1 MRKFINFFFLELFI
15 FLLMGLIILV
25 EITNFKVFESVFTF
39 IKTPSSWFVGL
50 SLAYAFSNLF
60 QKSLFSIF
68 SKKTLDENK
77 NKGDFFIGFIIT
89 FIITAMITPY
99 IKEAAIYFF
108 TNFFIY
114 FNVILMQC
122 VIILYLFFKLKE
134 GYEISGRYL
143 LTNEL
148 IVLFYT
154 VIILYF
160 IA

>member
-1 MRKFINFFFLELFI
+1 
-15 FLLMGLIILV
+15 MGLIILV

-77 NKGDFFIGFIIT
+77 SKGDFFIGFIIT